1 MSKYTTEVR
10 YICEKASGFDE
21 SKGFADVDTIIA
33 ESLDKIFSFSFPIF
47 DETYKDVLCTKIL
60 RHYYTREI
68 GFETVG
74 LWKLKLET
82 LMNEIMPYYNQL
94 YESELIKFNPLYD
107 VDLHTTNAGNKNTDS
122 TTEESR
128 NNLSN
133 ISSSRSGGESYN
145 KESSDVEAN
154 NKSGNATNEENGKK
168 NNTIVD
174 ANNYSETEG
183 NTHYD
188 LYSDTPQGAL
198 TGVESQEYLS
208 SARKITDSKTKSG
221 KNDNSEIGNEEYNTD
236 GSTTYGEKS
245 DRTNIGNEKS
255 ERSSNE
261 NANTAQSDIGTR
273 NSENKINSTESY
285 IVHVVGKQAGASY
298 SKLLKEFRET
308 FLNIDVSIIKDL
320 APLFMNLW

>member
-10 YICEKASGFDE
+10 YICEKAAGFDE
-21 SKGFADVDTIIA
+21 SKGYADVDTIIS
-33 ESLDKIFSFSFPIF
+33 ESLDKIFSFTFPIF
-47 DETYKDVLCTKIL
+47 DDNYKDVLCTKIL

-122 TTEESR
+122 TTEE
-128 NNLSN
+128 NMNN
-133 ISSSRSGGESYN
+133 ISNMNSSRTGGESYN

-154 NKSGNATNEENGKK
+154 NKSGNATNEETGKK
-168 NNTIVD
+168 NNTVVD
-174 ANNYSETEG
+174 ANNYSENES

-198 TGVESQEYLS
+198 DGVEDEEYLTN
-208 SARKITDSKTKSG
+208 ARKVTDSKTKSG

-236 GSTTYGEKS
+236 GSSTYGEKS

-255 ERSSNE
+255 EKSSNE
-261 NANTAQSDIGTR
+261 NASTSQNEMGTR

-308 FLNIDVSIIKDL
+308 FLNIDMSVIKDL